1 MEKTILVTN
10 DDGINAGGIRALVEA
25 VKDLGRVVVVAPAQ
39 PQSAKGWGITITEP
53 LYMRKVNTFGDDIE
67 AYEGTGTP
75 ADCVKLAKAIL
86 FKGEKPDI
94 CVSGINHGSNAA
106 INIVYSG
113 TVSGAKEASLEGI
126 QSIAFSLLD
135 WSEDANFEP
144 CKPFVKSITSSVLA
158 KNLPSNSLIN
168 VNVPLLKSEDIKGIK
183 VCRQAHSKWVEEF
196 EVRKDHHG
204 NECYWLHG
212 EFINQDE
219 GKDTDIQY
227 LEEGYITVVPVH
239 VDHTAHAIIDE
250 IKTRFEDC
258 LLYTSPS
265 PRDRQKSRMP
275 SSA

>member
-1 MEKTILVTN
+1 MLNWPKQFFLK
-10 DDGINAGGIRALVEA
+10 
-25 VKDLGRVVVVAPAQ
+25 VK
-39 PQSAKGWGITITEP
+39 
-53 LYMRKVNTFGDDIE
+53 
-67 AYEGTGTP
+67 
-75 ADCVKLAKAIL
+75 
-86 FKGEKPDI
+86 KPDI

-168 VNVPLLKSEDIKGIK
+168 VNIPLLKPEDIKGIK

-196 EVRKDHHG
+196 EIRKDHHG

-212 EFINQDE
+212 EFVNQDE

-250 IKTRFEDC
+250 IKTRFEDE
-258 LLYTSPS
+258 
-265 PRDRQKSRMP
+265 
-275 SSA
+275 

>member
-168 VNVPLLKSEDIKGIK
+168 VNIPLLKPEDIKGIK

-196 EVRKDHHG
+196 EIRKDHHG

-212 EFINQDE
+212 EFVNQDE

-227 LEEGYITVVPVH
+227 LEEGYITIVPVH

-250 IKTRFEDC
+250 IKTRFEDE
-258 LLYTSPS
+258 
-265 PRDRQKSRMP
+265 
-275 SSA
+275 